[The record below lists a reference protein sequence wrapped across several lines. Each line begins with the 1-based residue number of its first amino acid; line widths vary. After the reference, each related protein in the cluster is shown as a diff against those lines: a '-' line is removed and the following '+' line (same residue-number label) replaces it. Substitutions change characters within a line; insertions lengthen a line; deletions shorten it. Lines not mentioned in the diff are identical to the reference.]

1 MQEPALSMSPK
12 STVLLNLDQMI
23 GRLKFNLDGAR
34 SAIEHGECQDP
45 QDCEALRDYADKIDE
60 SIHKLEIARHISQKK
75 RLDEEDVGRA
85 MGITCFGDIGYCCGL
100 TKACVWRDACRQ
112 ALRIDDETYVE
123 VKEALIGHML
133 ERVNRMN
140 SQP

>member
-1 MQEPALSMSPK
+1 MSERI
-12 STVLLNLDQMI
+12 TALLNFDQMI
-23 GRLKFNLDGAR
+23 DRLKFNLESAR

-45 QDCEALRDYADKIDE
+45 QDCEALRDYADKIEE
-60 SIHKLEIARHISQKK
+60 SIHKLEVARQISQKG

-112 ALRIDDETYVE
+112 ALRIDDETYIE
-123 VKEALIGHML
+123 VKEAVIQHML
-133 ERVNRMN
+133 GRVNQMN
-140 SQP
+140 NQP

>member
-1 MQEPALSMSPK
+1 MSERI
-12 STVLLNLDQMI
+12 TALLNFDQMI
-23 GRLKFNLDGAR
+23 DRLKFNLESAR

-45 QDCEALRDYADKIDE
+45 QDCEALRDYADKIEE
-60 SIHKLEIARHISQKK
+60 SIHKLEVARQISQKG

-112 ALRIDDETYVE
+112 ALRIDDETYIA
-123 VKEALIGHML
+123 VKEAVIRHML
-133 ERVNRMN
+133 ERVNQMDHQR
-140 SQP
+140 